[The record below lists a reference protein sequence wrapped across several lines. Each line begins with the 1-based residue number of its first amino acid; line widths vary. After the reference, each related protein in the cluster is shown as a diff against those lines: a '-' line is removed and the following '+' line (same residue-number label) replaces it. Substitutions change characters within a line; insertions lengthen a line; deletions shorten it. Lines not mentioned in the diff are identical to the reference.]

1 VADAPAGA
9 SDSSIAFVTAADRVV
24 VVLVGEP
31 TSFLDAYALIK
42 AAHIE
47 GNVRNFCVVVNMSR
61 NDTEAKSH
69 FNKFNDIV
77 SRFLDVHLSYVG
89 NVPYS
94 ERMRQSVVK
103 RNPIGLGDQEWA
115 ENRKFRSISKAIM
128 DSPANNQAGI
138 RFFSNSTVLAEPEP
152 A

>member
-1 VADAPAGA
+1 MRSARRQICWWQTPAGA

-42 AAHIE
+42 AANIE
-47 GNVRNFCVVVNMSR
+47 GNVRNFCVIVNMAR
-61 NDTEAKSH
+61 NDTEAKGH

-77 SRFLDVHLSYVG
+77 SRFLNVHLYYVG

-103 RNPIGLGDQEWA
+103 RKPIGLGDQEWA
-115 ENRKFRSISKAIM
+115 REPQIQVDFEGNH
-128 DSPANNQAGI
+128 G
-138 RFFSNSTVLAEPEP
+138 LADE
-152 A
+152 